1 VITLGVEEEYL
12 LLDPA
17 SGLPVPLAD
26 EVRAGADLESAV
38 NPGEVQPELLQVQ
51 VEVATPV
58 CRDLKEVGGHLS
70 RMRHALSAAAEKA
83 GCRIAACGAAP
94 FTPAVPIPVTNSPRY
109 RAMLIDAAQLVD
121 EQLIAGM
128 HVHVAVPDRATAVA
142 VLSRLRPWLPVLVA
156 MSANS
161 PLWHGSDTGFAS
173 WRTVVFDR
181 WPVSGPPPLFRDAAD
196 YEHRVQALLTS
207 GVIRDRGQLYW
218 QARVCEHYPTV
229 EVRAMDVQL
238 RADDAV
244 MLAGIARALVAT
256 VIREERM
263 GLPFPTPS
271 PEFLAAA
278 NWYAA
283 RHGTADM
290 LVDPLTAQPRKAGD
304 VVSLLMAYLEPGLQ
318 ESGDAGQVL
327 ALARRLLQEG
337 TAADKQRHA
346 LQSRGANALVDML
359 TAWSAAPAS

>member
-1 VITLGVEEEYL
+1 
-12 LLDPA
+12 
-17 SGLPVPLAD
+17 
-26 EVRAGADLESAV
+26 
-38 NPGEVQPELLQVQ
+38 
-51 VEVATPV
+51 VAACP
-58 CRDLKEVGGHLS
+58 GGHVG
-70 RMRHALSAAAEKA
+70 E
-83 GCRIAACGAAP
+83 
-94 FTPAVPIPVTNSPRY
+94 F
-109 RAMLIDAAQLVD
+109 
-121 EQLIAGM
+121 
-128 HVHVAVPDRATAVA
+128 TAV
-142 VLSRLRPWLPVLVA
+142 
-156 MSANS
+156 
-161 PLWHGSDTGFAS
+161 HGSDTGFAS

-181 WPVSGPPPLFRDAAD
+181 WPVSEPPPLFRDAAD
-196 YEHRVQALLTS
+196 YEHRVKALLTS

-244 MLAGIARALVAT
+244 MLAGIARALVVT

-318 ESGDAGQVL
+318 ESGDAGRVL